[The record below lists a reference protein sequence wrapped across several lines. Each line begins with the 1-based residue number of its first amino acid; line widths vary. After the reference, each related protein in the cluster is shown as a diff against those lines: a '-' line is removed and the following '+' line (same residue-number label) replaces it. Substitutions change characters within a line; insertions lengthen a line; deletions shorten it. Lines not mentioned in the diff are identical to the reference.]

1 MPLAPSAQKVED
13 WLAARGLGGRV
24 IEMPATT
31 RTSEE
36 AAAAIGCEV
45 AQIAKSLLFRGR
57 DSGRPVLVIASG
69 ANRVDETKLARLVGE
84 RIARPDADYVRST
97 TGYVI
102 GGVPP
107 VGHDESMTTLIDA
120 DLLLLDP
127 IWAAAGTPFAV
138 FRLTGNELAALSG
151 GQVVDVKKG
160 ATPGAPGHSQT

>member
-36 AAAAIGCEV
+36 AAAAIGCDV

-107 VGHDESMTTLIDA
+107 VGHDAGMTTLIDA
-120 DLLLLDP
+120 DLLSLDP

-138 FRLTGNELAALSG
+138 FRLTGTELVALSG

-160 ATPGAPGHSQT
+160 ATS

>member
-13 WLAARGLGGRV
+13 WLAARGMAGRV
-24 IEMPATT
+24 VEMPATT
-31 RTSEE
+31 RTSQE
-36 AAAAIGCEV
+36 AADAIGCSV

-69 ANRVDETKLARLVGE
+69 INRVDEAKVAAVLGE

-107 VGHDESMTTLIDA
+107 VAHAVAITTLVDA

-138 FRLTGNELAALSG
+138 FRLSAAELMELSG
-151 GQVVDVKKG
+151 GQVADLKK
-160 ATPGAPGHSQT
+160 AA

>member
-13 WLAARGLGGRV
+13 WLAARGLAGRV
-24 IEMPATT
+24 TEMPDST
-31 RTSEE
+31 RTSAE
-36 AAAAIGCEV
+36 AAATIGCTV

-69 ANRVDETKLARLVGE
+69 TNRVDERKVAALMGE
-84 RIARPDADYVRST
+84 RIQRPDADYVREA

-107 VGHDESMTTLIDA
+107 IAHAQPITTLIDA
-120 DLLLLDP
+120 DLLALDP

-138 FRLTGNELAALSG
+138 FRLTAEELVALSG
-151 GQVVDVKKG
+151 GQVVELKQAAK
-160 ATPGAPGHSQT
+160 A

>member
-13 WLAARGLGGRV
+13 WLAARGMAGRV
-24 IEMPATT
+24 VEMPATT
-31 RTSEE
+31 RTSQE
-36 AAAAIGCEV
+36 AADAIGCSV

-57 DSGRPVLVIASG
+57 DSGQPVLVIASG
-69 ANRVDETKLARLVGE
+69 INRVDEAKVAAVLGE

-107 VGHDESMTTLIDA
+107 VAHAVAITTLVDA

-138 FRLTGNELAALSG
+138 FRLSAAELMELSG
-151 GQVVDVKKG
+151 GQVADLKK
-160 ATPGAPGHSQT
+160 AA